1 MESNSLVE
9 TLCVFCG
16 TTVAQ
21 TDVYDLCTHCRSAID
36 YVCDSED
43 EIIRLIRYR
52 RISYIVA
59 IMICSIAY
67 DCFEK
72 TAK

>member
-52 RISYIVA
+52 RQWRSGNDERKISIRDG
-59 IMICSIAY
+59 S
-67 DCFEK
+67 DDR
-72 TAK
+72 